1 MKSAPRKDKR
11 GADPISDVL
20 PFGGCGM
27 MTIEIYFSKRAADI
41 SKVSVYHL
49 TGLVHYA
56 ARDRNFLAVRVCDP
70 AKKWAGQLLAIPPEY

>member
-1 MKSAPRKDKR
+1 
-11 GADPISDVL
+11 
-20 PFGGCGM
+20 M

-56 ARDRNFLAVRVCDP
+56 AGDRNFLAVRGVRSC
-70 AKKWAGQLLAIPPEY
+70 KKMGGTALAIPPEY